1 MDIEAFR
8 RNAYAAVDQICDYYT
23 TLPSQTVQSTAKPGY
38 IKELLPNEPPQ
49 DGAPFEEVMKDF
61 GRVVLPGIT
70 HWQHPGFFAFFPSN
84 SSFESIV
91 ADMFAGAVSNPGFSW
106 VASPACTE
114 LEVVMVDWVAK
125 LLGLSPSFLSTSERG
140 GGVIQGS
147 ASEALLVITVAARE
161 RAFSYYS
168 SPSLEPLL
176 RREPDEIRSKL
187 VMYGS
192 TETHSVGKKAALVFG
207 VQYRALEV
215 EMEDGLGLRGETLR
229 MAVEEDVAKGLVPFL
244 VVVTVGTTNA
254 GSIDF
259 VSEIVAVSR
268 DYPSLFVHVDSA
280 WGGVYL
286 ACPENRAQARLEE
299 INAFVEGDGTAPGQ
313 VHSFSTNMHKAGLT
327 TFDATCLWI
336 RERKMLT
343 DALSIT
349 PPYLRSAVGDQGT
362 VIDYRNWNLGLGRR
376 FRSLKILFV
385 LRSYGVSGFQ
395 AHLRRHCELASR
407 FESYIRSSSSFS
419 LLVPRRWGLVVFR
432 LTDANANEEELN
444 ALNKKFYATIE
455 QDRDIMI
462 SSTIINGV
470 YCIRLAVGGITTRE
484 EHVDKA
490 WELIQLYAERALR
503 DRKPA
508 LLN

>member
-8 RNAYAAVDQICDYYT
+8 RNAYAAVDQICEYYT
-23 TLPSQTVQSTAKPGY
+23 SLPSQAVQSTAQPGY
-38 IKELLPNEPPQ
+38 IKDLLPNEPPQ
-49 DGAPFEEVMKDF
+49 DCAPFEEVVKDF
-61 GRVVLPGIT
+61 ERVVLPGY
-70 HWQHPGFFAFFPSN
+70 
-84 SSFESIV
+84 
-91 ADMFAGAVSNPGFSW
+91 
-106 VASPACTE
+106 
-114 LEVVMVDWVAK
+114 
-125 LLGLSPSFLSTSERG
+125 

-168 SPSLEPLL
+168 SPSLGPSL

-192 TETHSVGKKAALVFG
+192 TETHSGGKKTAIIFG
-207 VQYRALEV
+207 VKYRALKV

-229 MAVEEDVAKGLVPFL
+229 RAVEEDVANGLVPFL
-244 VVVTVGTTNA
+244 VVVTVGATNA

-286 ACPENRAQARLEE
+286 ACPENRVEARLEE
-299 INAFVEGDGTAPGQ
+299 INAFVEGDGAAAGQ
-313 VHSFSTNMHKAGLT
+313 VHSFSTNVHKAGLIALE
-327 TFDATCLWI
+327 ATCLWI

-376 FRSLKILFV
+376 FRSLKILFI
-385 LRSYGVSGFQ
+385 LRSYGISGFQ
-395 AHLRRHCELASR
+395 AHLRRHCDLASR

-419 LLVPRRWGLVVFR
+419 LFTPRRWGLVVFR
-432 LTDANANEEELN
+432 LIDPNMNDEGLN
-444 ALNKKFYATIE
+444 TLNKKFYAAIE

-470 YCIRLAVGGITTRE
+470 YCIRLAVGGPSTRE

-490 WELIQLYAERALR
+490 WALIQLYAERTLAAR
-503 DRKPA
+503 NPA
-508 LLN
+508 PPN